1 MKLIAPLNLDRL
13 DLTPAAL
20 VEHGSRPSPTGRGE
34 DLRGSFRQFQSLVVP
49 AIILFFVFSA
59 RASLLDDANRLYGA
73 GKLTE
78 AVKLYKKASL
88 FGENPAL
95 CAYNPGNAYFQ
106 LDSLPRAVIYYRL
119 CIKAAPEFC
128 KAYLNL
134 AVVYF
139 TLNDIGN
146 CIVTIR
152 EGLKLEPL
160 QQKGSLLLAAAYR
173 RCGAIAQSITA
184 FEDLAIAYPEM
195 EEPYIALGEI
205 YRDLNDPDLAIRWLE
220 SYPSNGKNGAYVA
233 LALADLYET
242 TGNLDR
248 ALYYLGR
255 SYDFDKSKKW
265 TLYRI
270 VTMQQKMG
278 DELVAL
284 ETARSGLEL
293 FPDFSPL
300 AVLAGTIA
308 FLHGNFA
315 EAEKY
320 YAAAEKL
327 GSPEAVAGL
336 ENIRNQRKKLA
347 QAAEVEK

>member
-1 MKLIAPLNLDRL
+1 LIITNRL
-13 DLTPAAL
+13 INKTSSFPSTSLGVRLFRTFG
-20 VEHGSRPSPTGRGE
+20 EQSRTGLLPSIA
-34 DLRGSFRQFQSLVVP
+34 VVVL
-49 AIILFFVFSA
+49 ILFFVSSS

-95 CAYNPGNAYFQ
+95 CAYNAGNAYFQ
-106 LDSLPRAVIYYRL
+106 LDSLPRAIIYYRL
-119 CIKAAPEFC
+119 CIKAAPEFY
-128 KAYLNL
+128 KAYLNC

-173 RCGAIAQSITA
+173 KCGAIAQSITA
-184 FEDLAIAYPEM
+184 FEDIIATYPEM

-205 YRDLNDPDLAIRWLE
+205 YRDLSDPDLAIRWLE

-255 SYDFDKSKKW
+255 SYDYDKSKKW
-265 TLYRI
+265 TLFRI

-308 FLHGNFA
+308 FSRGFLA

-320 YAAAEKL
+320 FTTAEKL

-336 ENIRNQRKKLA
+336 QNVKNQRKKLA
-347 QAAEVEK
+347 QDGEVEK